1 MAHYVGHTITMVG
14 WLITEKFAETKQGLP
29 MEFAT
34 FEDTTAL
41 YDATLFP
48 DVYRRC
54 CHLLSGDC
62 PYVLHGLVEEQF
74 GVVTLTVHDL
84 RILSTASRSRGNNGL
99 SQSFHPC
106 YGDTWDDERR
116 PDPPQSSCLLL

>member
-1 MAHYVGHTITMVG
+1 
-14 WLITEKFAETKQGLP
+14 

-54 CHLLSGDC
+54 CHLLSTEH
-62 PYVLHGLVEEQF
+62 PFILRGLVEAQF
-74 GVVTLTVHDL
+74 GVITLTVHDL
-84 RILSTASRSRGNNGL
+84 RILPSADRCPGRNGL
-99 SQSFHPC
+99 SQPTHSW
-106 YGDTWDDERR
+106 YGEAWAAE
-116 PDPPQSSCLLL
+116 C